1 MRKYIDHRIV
11 GTSRIDIDQ
20 KLIQPASLTP
30 DRAYM
35 QSQMANH
42 VKFIDDNGVKDLS
55 SFVQTLHDYGFKSN
69 DYLNFINYCCEQL
82 DLKLLKKRELKKS
95 NAGEKN
101 ILLNVLALQF
111 PDSFNCL
118 MVSFVNDKFP
128 QMLNKDALFQDFK
141 LKTAQLL
148 AQNERNKVSV
158 IQNIESTS
166 LQDQSL
172 ISIDNS
178 NQEDLFEVDQLDE
191 EPFDLIWEFFE

>member
-42 VKFIDDNGVKDLS
+42 IKLIDDNGVKDLS

-82 DLKLLKKRELKKS
+82 NLKLLKKRELKKS

-101 ILLNVLALQF
+101 VLLNVLALQF

-118 MVSFVNDKFP
+118 IVYFVNDKFP